1 MPMKLKS
8 LTLRL
13 DDQLLCK
20 IRYVAS
26 YDGRSMNQQII
37 QWIRKYID
45 HFEKQVETIEID
57 DK

>member
-1 MPMKLKS
+1 MKLKS

>member
-1 MPMKLKS
+1 MKLKS

-26 YDGRSMNQQII
+26 YDGRSMNRQII